1 VTLRLPFALVGAGGA
16 LGGLVR
22 YALTTTVP
30 EAPGAL
36 PWTTWAINVSGSF
49 LLGLLVAGVV
59 GRRRAP
65 AWVRPAFGTG
75 VLGGYTTFSAYA
87 HALDVLVTDGHAG
100 TAAGYLVLSLAG
112 GVLAA
117 AAGLALGAR
126 LPARTP
132 GRADHG
138 AGGAP

>member
-1 VTLRLPFALVGAGGA
+1 VTLRLSFALVGVGGA
-16 LGGLVR
+16 VGGLAR
-22 YALTTTVP
+22 YALTTAFP

-36 PWTTWAINVSGSF
+36 PWTTWAINVTGSF
-49 LLGLLVAGVV
+49 LLGLLVAGLI

-65 AWVRPAFGTG
+65 AWTRPAFGTG

-117 AAGLALGAR
+117 AAGVAVGAR
-126 LPARTP
+126 LPARALR
-132 GRADHG
+132 RADDG
-138 AGGAP
+138 AGGAR

>member
-1 VTLRLPFALVGAGGA
+1 MTLRLSFALVGAGGA
-16 LGGLVR
+16 LGGLAR
-22 YALTTTVP
+22 YALTTAFP

-49 LLGLLVAGVV
+49 LLGLLVAGIV

-87 HALDVLVTDGHAG
+87 HALDVLATDGHAG
-100 TAAGYLVLSLAG
+100 TAAGYLVASLAG
-112 GVLAA
+112 GVVAA
-117 AAGLALGAR
+117 AAGVALGAR
-126 LPARTP
+126 LPARTL
-132 GRADHG
+132 RQARHG
-138 AGGAP
+138 GVA